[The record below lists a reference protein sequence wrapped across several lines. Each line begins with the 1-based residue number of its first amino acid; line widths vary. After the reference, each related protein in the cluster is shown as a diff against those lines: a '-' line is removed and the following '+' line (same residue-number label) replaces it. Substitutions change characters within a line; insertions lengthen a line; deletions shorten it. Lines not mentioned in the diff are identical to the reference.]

1 MTSND
6 ESEVIL
12 YLLDWL
18 SQGEKMKINFYRN
31 GETKLMGYSAEVRGC
46 VGPVTEVATVI
57 CQTEKKKRKSQR
69 PREGKT

>member
-18 SQGEKMKINFYRN
+18 RQGEKMKINFFRN
-31 GETKLMGYSAEVRGC
+31 GETKLMGYSAEVRLCGA
-46 VGPVTEVATVI
+46 VTEVAAVI
-57 CQTEKKKRKSQR
+57 CQTEKRRRKSQR